1 MLITIK
7 LKFCSVFALH
17 YSRSQADFF
26 CGQPW
31 PEAWVVLWNGR
42 IRFLEWWGSHKKRYF
57 SRYDMVQNPGMA
69 GSDIRDTAGKK
80 RSRRTQYCVKSVQI
94 WTFFWSV
101 FSRIRTEYGEIRSIF
116 PYSVR
121 IRENTDQKKLGIWT
135 LFTQRRQLQN
145 VMFFKQMQLYT
156 KTLYKNSESF

>member
-1 MLITIK
+1 M
-7 LKFCSVFALH
+7 
-17 YSRSQADFF
+17 
-26 CGQPW
+26 
-31 PEAWVVLWNGR
+31 
-42 IRFLEWWGSHKKRYF
+42 
-57 SRYDMVQNPGMA
+57 
-69 GSDIRDTAGKK
+69 
-80 RSRRTQYCVKSVQI
+80 YCVKSVEI
-94 WTFFWSV
+94 RSFFWSV
-101 FSRIRTEYGEIRSIF
+101 FSHIRTEGGDLFGKS

>member
-101 FSRIRTEYGEIRSIF
+101 FSRIRTEYGSEKTAYLDTCYAEL
-116 PYSVR
+116 P
-121 IRENTDQKKLGIWT
+121 NTKFLE
-135 LFTQRRQLQN
+135 LLL
-145 VMFFKQMQLYT
+145 LYT
-156 KTLYKNSESF
+156 KSLYLFLIVAAVLL

>member
-31 PEAWVVLWNGR
+31 PEASVVLWNGR

-101 FSRIRTEYGEIRSIF
+101 FSRIRTENGKIRT
-116 PYSVR
+116 R
-121 IRENTDQKKLGIWT
+121 
-135 LFTQRRQLQN
+135 
-145 VMFFKQMQLYT
+145 
-156 KTLYKNSESF
+156 KNSVFGHFSRSAGNCKTSCFSSKCNYIQKHCIKIPNRFNKTNI